1 LFYFSDVVLLDVV
14 RILTYG
20 TFLCKLDTVIFC
32 FFYCLLP
39 VACCLLPVAR
49 AAKARAASKKQG
61 PRRKSKGRAALITLT
76 MAATFACARKATG
89 PVLCILISY

>member
-1 LFYFSDVVLLDVV
+1 LFDFSDVVLLDVV

-39 VACCLLPVAR
+39 VACCLLPAAQKQGPVRKSKGR
-49 AAKARAASKKQG
+49 AAKARAAPHSL
-61 PRRKSKGRAALITLT
+61 P
-76 MAATFACARKATG
+76 
-89 PVLCILISY
+89 